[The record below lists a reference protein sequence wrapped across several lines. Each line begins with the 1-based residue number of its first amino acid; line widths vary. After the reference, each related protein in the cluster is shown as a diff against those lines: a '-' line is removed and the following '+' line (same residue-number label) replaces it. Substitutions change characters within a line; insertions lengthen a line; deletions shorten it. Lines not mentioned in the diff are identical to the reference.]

1 MSSQVVDGTM
11 DIGRIN
17 ENIRN
22 ILTPTQYTHSNHP
35 SSPNFLSNWI
45 QFGQALL
52 EYETDVLN
60 GLPWTEISNTKDVS
74 VLKLI

>member
-1 MSSQVVDGTM
+1 MSSQVVDGTI
-11 DIGRIN
+11 DIRRIN
-17 ENIRN
+17 ENI
-22 ILTPTQYTHSNHP
+22 LTPIIHTHPNHP
-35 SSPNFLSNWI
+35 SSPNFLSNLI